1 MSAPDTNVER
11 EEKRHKP
18 ALLGIRGVVV
28 AVLVMFAIFLLWV
41 FNKGGEQDAVAPLDV
56 PAQAEVSTIG
66 S

>member
-1 MSAPDTNVER
+1 
-11 EEKRHKP
+11 
-18 ALLGIRGVVV
+18 
-28 AVLVMFAIFLLWV
+28 MFAIFLLWV